1 MERVKKRRMKKRRKA
16 ELKQGK
22 HCLERVVNIMG
33 HYGSWGRLVISIIVS
48 LAYQTRLFLAEP
60 PPSLLF

>member
-1 MERVKKRRMKKRRKA
+1 
-16 ELKQGK
+16 
-22 HCLERVVNIMG
+22 MG
-33 HYGSWGRLVISIIVS
+33 HYGSWGRLLVSIIVS